1 MQDTTGGIYCA
12 IPLDQPDVTS
22 GDEVEVRGTRSGGI
36 FAPMIENT
44 QLKFLRHGTLPR
56 PQKLTA
62 EKIISQRFDSRW
74 IEMEGTLHSVASN
87 SEEIILRPCRKIKF
101 TCICLP
107 GPEGR
112 KDWALRGGWTKV
124 GALV

>member
-1 MQDTTGGIYCA
+1 VRIRGVVTYVRYRGYKLFVQDTTGGIYCT

-56 PQKLTA
+56 PQKPTA

-74 IEMEGTLHSVASN
+74 IEMEESGSLLSKLA
-87 SEEIILRPCRKIKF
+87 EQIPRFGLREARS
-101 TCICLP
+101 
-107 GPEGR
+107 
-112 KDWALRGGWTKV
+112 
-124 GALV
+124 